1 MEEIK
6 SEDIEA
12 DINCLQE
19 AKFGGHGGASSPSRG
34 ECGVSF
40 CQRRKQE
47 KVIQLPLETYITL
60 TFKSGTYEEDF
71 KILIPKRSSSE
82 SEKETRSPMPLK
94 KRARMMEVQYPLEHA
109 INKKV
114 IHRVPLSLKGCKV
127 SYFIATIAIRMN
139 VSNPM
144 NSLRI

>member
-1 MEEIK
+1 MY
-6 SEDIEA
+6 
-12 DINCLQE
+12 
-19 AKFGGHGGASSPSRG
+19 
-34 ECGVSF
+34 
-40 CQRRKQE
+40 KQL
-47 KVIQLPLETYITL
+47 KKMHIIQLQLETYIIF

-114 IHRVPLSLKGCKV
+114 SHRVPLWALKAVKYHI
-127 SYFIATIAIRMN
+127 S
-139 VSNPM
+139 
-144 NSLRI
+144 